1 MACVYLLCV
10 CAYETAKRERETELE
25 RKRVFFFLFH
35 CDQLSLQLSIVCDT
49 NPSGCLVI
57 KEAKE
62 KKNMLPKLAH
72 HQAAASFSLGR
83 GKKDGSHGHRHGFTE
98 TLVKKG

>member
-1 MACVYLLCV
+1 MDGLCV
-10 CAYETAKRERETELE
+10 CVCMRQPRETETARERETELE

-62 KKNMLPKLAH
+62 KKNVA
-72 HQAAASFSLGR
+72 
-83 GKKDGSHGHRHGFTE
+83 
-98 TLVKKG
+98 

>member
-1 MACVYLLCV
+1 MACVCV
-10 CAYETAKRERETELE
+10 YETAKRERETELE
-25 RKRVFFFLFH
+25 RKRVFFFSFIVTNY
-35 CDQLSLQLSIVCDT
+35 LSLQLSIVCDT

-62 KKNMLPKLAH
+62 KKICCLSSPIIRRRLASH
-72 HQAAASFSLGR
+72 WG
-83 GKKDGSHGHRHGFTE
+83 GEKKDGSHGHRHGFTE

>member
-1 MACVYLLCV
+1 MDGLCVPSVCV
-10 CAYETAKRERETELE
+10 CAYETAKRERETELV

-62 KKNMLPKLAH
+62 KKICCLSSPIIRRRLA
-72 HQAAASFSLGR
+72 
-83 GKKDGSHGHRHGFTE
+83 SH
-98 TLVKKG
+98 

>member
-1 MACVYLLCV
+1 MDGWLVCV
-10 CAYETAKRERETELE
+10 CAYETAKREGETARERETELE

-62 KKNMLPKLAH
+62 KKNVA
-72 HQAAASFSLGR
+72 
-83 GKKDGSHGHRHGFTE
+83 
-98 TLVKKG
+98 

>member
-1 MACVYLLCV
+1 MACVCV
-10 CAYETAKRERETELE
+10 CMRQPRETETARE
-25 RKRVFFFLFH
+25 RDRAREKKGLFFLFH

-62 KKNMLPKLAH
+62 KKKYGA
-72 HQAAASFSLGR
+72 
-83 GKKDGSHGHRHGFTE
+83 
-98 TLVKKG
+98 

>member
-1 MACVYLLCV
+1 MDGLCV
-10 CAYETAKRERETELE
+10 CVYETAKRERETELE

-62 KKNMLPKLAH
+62 KKICCLSSPIIRRRLASHWGGEKRMAHMDIVTGLLKL
-72 HQAAASFSLGR
+72 S
-83 GKKDGSHGHRHGFTE
+83 
-98 TLVKKG
+98 

>member
-1 MACVYLLCV
+1 MDGLCV
-10 CAYETAKRERETELE
+10 CVYETAKREGETARERDRAREKKGL
-25 RKRVFFFLFH
+25 FFLFH

-62 KKNMLPKLAH
+62 KKYVA
-72 HQAAASFSLGR
+72 
-83 GKKDGSHGHRHGFTE
+83 
-98 TLVKKG
+98 